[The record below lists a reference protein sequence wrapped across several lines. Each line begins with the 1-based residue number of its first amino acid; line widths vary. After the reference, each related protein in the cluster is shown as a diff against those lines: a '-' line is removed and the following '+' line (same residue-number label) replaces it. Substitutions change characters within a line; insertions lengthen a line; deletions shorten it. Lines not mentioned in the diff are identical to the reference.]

1 MKEKNPHEQLET
13 LARYL
18 GNEELMLAEKNE
30 EYVRLNIL
38 KVLAFIEAIQ
48 ELNPYLATCQIEIAL
63 LDMHQTLG
71 RLSEYAEYVKELES
85 LLEKDF
91 TDKEIPAAEQ
101 ILRKMLK
108 ECFTGDL
115 SERFI
120 IKTLR

>member
-18 GNEELMLAEKNE
+18 GDEELMLAEKNE

-38 KVLAFIEAIQ
+38 KILAFIEGIE
-48 ELNPYLATCQIEIAL
+48 ELNPDLATCQIEIAL
-63 LDMHQTLG
+63 LDIHQTLC
-71 RLSEYAEYVKELES
+71 RLSEYAEYVKELGS

-91 TDKEIPAAEQ
+91 TDTEIPAAEQ
-101 ILRKMLK
+101 ILRKMLE